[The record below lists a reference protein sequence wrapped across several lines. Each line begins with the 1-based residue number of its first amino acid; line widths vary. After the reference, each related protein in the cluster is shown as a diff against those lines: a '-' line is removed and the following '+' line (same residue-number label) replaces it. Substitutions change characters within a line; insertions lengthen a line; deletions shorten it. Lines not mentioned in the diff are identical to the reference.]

1 MKVKVIFDTNKLY
14 SNSHKDFLGFREEL
28 KKFSVLANIIIPEIT
43 LEEIRRQKVSS
54 LMSKKQSFLDNPFH
68 LLRNIDRKETQNFD
82 VDAHIKKLEQEEEIN
97 FEIIKL
103 TDFSV
108 LEQIKNLAIKYE
120 APFEEVKKVENK
132 ENSDKGFKDA
142 YIYYTILEYLQI
154 ITDKNVF
161 VCTDDGRLKEALE
174 KHPNITVIKDFE
186 EFEKNLG
193 LNIPSEY
200 TLQEIQELYE
210 GIEYRDKWLNI
221 ENNWVLSFT
230 EKNHKRF
237 ILFDS
242 VANEMIGTV
251 ISTQDLGILLAD
263 LNEDKSYNDMGEFI
277 KELQKYYLF
286 FSKDHFIQILH
297 SSMDNYCIYN
307 STIANKEIVKIFRR
321 DKHIKEFL
329 NVTDD
334 LWEQFSKK
342 YNLNHNIT

>member
-1 MKVKVIFDTNKLY
+1 MKAKVIFDTNQLY
-14 SNSHKDFLGFREEL
+14 SISHKDFLGYRDEL
-28 KKFSVLANIIIPEIT
+28 KKFSSMADIIIPEIV
-43 LEEIRRQKVSS
+43 LEEMRRQKVAF
-54 LMSKKQSFLDNPFH
+54 LMNRKRAFLDNPFH
-68 LLRNIDRKETQNFD
+68 FLRDIDLQETNKFD
-82 VDAHIKKLEQEEEIN
+82 NDAHIKKLEQEEEIK
-97 FEIIKL
+97 FTIIKL

-108 LEQIKNLAIKYE
+108 LEDIKNLAIKYE
-120 APFEEVKKVENK
+120 APFEKVEKVENK
-132 ENSDKGFKDA
+132 DNSDKGFKDA

-161 VCTDDGRLKEALE
+161 VCTDDTRLKEALE
-174 KHPNITVIKDFE
+174 RHDNITVIKDFE
-186 EFEKNLG
+186 AFEEYIG
-193 LNIPSEY
+193 LSIPSEY
-200 TLQEIQELYE
+200 ILQQIQETYE
-210 GIEYRDKWLNI
+210 GIEYEEKWLNI

-321 DKHIKEFL
+321 DENIKEFL
-329 NVTDD
+329 NITDD
-334 LWEQFSKK
+334 LWEQFAKK